1 VTHTFV
7 LNQIVFFLKKHLLLF
22 LLTLAIV
29 SCNNKENTIGGD
41 TWLGGEIVN
50 PKSDYVIITRNNNVL
65 DTIKLDEN
73 NYFSYQIENPEKGIY
88 FFNHNEY
95 QAVYI
100 EPGDSILLR
109 VNTIEFDES
118 LSFSGQGG
126 YKNNLLMSFFLLN
139 EQEAPLLARYNQLPP
154 VAFEAKLD
162 SLKNEWE
169 SVYESFLEKNNT
181 SKTFRKVAKSNIDY
195 IYNMRKE
202 LYTSA
207 HANNSSFNKENFPKD
222 FYDYRENINFGDEL
236 LRTYYPYYRFLNF
249 YLDNV
254 AHNKKDGKG
263 AFNRFSFAHNYAK
276 INAIDSIITNDSLKN
291 DFLKYNVRRY
301 LLNAKNAEEEQR
313 IVALFDELSTNESHK
328 KRIGKLAEATMQLTS
343 DNKIP
348 DLPLVTTDNTVVD
361 LLSTINKKSVI
372 YFWSMKSV
380 QHYKS
385 IHIKVAELKSKY
397 PEYNYIGIN
406 TDTHYK
412 KWLNIV
418 KRLGYNLNNEYQFD
432 NIEVAEKKLVLTSV
446 HKALI
451 VDKDGVIIE
460 GNTNLLS
467 PEIEQQL
474 LGYINK

>member
-1 VTHTFV
+1 M
-7 LNQIVFFLKKHLLLF
+7 KKHLLLL

-29 SCNNKENTIGGD
+29 SCNNKEETTDGA

-50 PKSDYVIITRNNNVL
+50 PKNDYVYITRNNKVL
-65 DTIKLDEN
+65 DTVKLDGN
-73 NYFSYQIENPEKGIY
+73 NYFSYQFENPEKGIY

-126 YKNNLLMSFFLLN
+126 SKNNLLMSFFLLN

-254 AHNKKDGKG
+254 AHNKKDGKE

-291 DFLKYNVRRY
+291 DLLKYNVRRY

-348 DLPLVTTDNTVVD
+348 DLPLVTTDNTVID

-397 PEYNYIGIN
+397 PEYDYIGIN

>member
-1 VTHTFV
+1 M
-7 LNQIVFFLKKHLLLF
+7 KKHLLLL

-29 SCNNKENTIGGD
+29 SCNNKEETTDGA

-50 PKSDYVIITRNNNVL
+50 PKNDYVYITRNNKVF
-65 DTIKLDEN
+65 DTVKLDGN
-73 NYFSYQIENPEKGIY
+73 NYFSYQFENPEKGIY

-126 YKNNLLMSFFLLN
+126 SKNNLLMSFFLLN

-154 VAFEAKLD
+154 IAFEAKLD

-254 AHNKKDGKG
+254 AHNKKDGEG
-263 AFNRFSFAHNYAK
+263 TFNRFSFAHNYAK

-291 DFLKYNVRRY
+291 DLLKYNVRRY

-397 PEYNYIGIN
+397 PEYDYIGIN

>member
-1 VTHTFV
+1 MT
-7 LNQIVFFLKKHLLLF
+7 FFLKKLLLLL
-22 LLTLAIV
+22 LLTLTIV
-29 SCNNKENTIGGD
+29 SCNNKEKTIGGD

-73 NYFSYQIENPEKGIY
+73 NYFSYKIENPEKGIY

-118 LSFSGQGG
+118 LSYSGKGSDR
-126 YKNNLLMSFFLLN
+126 NNLLMNFFLLN

-154 VAFEAKLD
+154 EAFETKLD

-169 SVYESFLEKNNT
+169 SIYKSFLEKNDP
-181 SKTFRKVAKSNIDY
+181 SKTFKKVAKSNIDY
-195 IYNMRKE
+195 TYNMRKE

-207 HANNSSFNKENFPKD
+207 HANNSSFNKKDFPAD
-222 FYDYRENINFGDEL
+222 FYDYRKDINFGDEL

-249 YLDNV
+249 YLDNI
-254 AHNKKDGKG
+254 AHTKKESEQS
-263 AFNRFSFAHNYAK
+263 FNRLSFAHNYAK
-276 INAIDSIITNDSLKN
+276 LKVIETIITNDSLKN
-291 DFLKYNVRRY
+291 DLLKYNARRY
-301 LLNAKNAEEEQR
+301 LLNAKNAKEEKE
-313 IVALFDELSTNESHK
+313 IVTLFNEISTSESHK

-348 DLPLVTTDNTVVD
+348 NMPLVTTDNTVID
-361 LLSTINKKSVI
+361 LLSTINRKSVI

-406 TDTHYK
+406 TDTHFK
-412 KWLNIV
+412 KWLNVV
-418 KRLGYNLNNEYQFD
+418 KRLNYNLDNEYQFD
-432 NIEVAEKKLVLTSV
+432 NIEVAEKQLVLTSV
-446 HKALI
+446 NKALI
-451 VDKDGVIIE
+451 VDKDGVILE
-460 GNTNLLS
+460 GNTNLLN

>member
-1 VTHTFV
+1 M
-7 LNQIVFFLKKHLLLF
+7 KKHLLLF

-474 LGYINK
+474 LDYINK

>member
-1 VTHTFV
+1 
-7 LNQIVFFLKKHLLLF
+7 
-22 LLTLAIV
+22 
-29 SCNNKENTIGGD
+29 
-41 TWLGGEIVN
+41 
-50 PKSDYVIITRNNNVL
+50 
-65 DTIKLDEN
+65 
-73 NYFSYQIENPEKGIY
+73 
-88 FFNHNEY
+88 
-95 QAVYI
+95 
-100 EPGDSILLR
+100 
-109 VNTIEFDES
+109 
-118 LSFSGQGG
+118 
-126 YKNNLLMSFFLLN
+126 
-139 EQEAPLLARYNQLPP
+139 
-154 VAFEAKLD
+154 
-162 SLKNEWE
+162 
-169 SVYESFLEKNNT
+169 
-181 SKTFRKVAKSNIDY
+181 
-195 IYNMRKE
+195 MRKE